1 MDNKAKTTVP
11 TVANLDAFPAL
22 GSSRTTIEPNP
33 AAVQQEIKGEETSL
47 PPASHSAKKEKRR
60 RDGKRRDREH
70 RLEGLIR
77 GYVGAEYECPLGHR
91 FLSCGDGRI
100 CKLGH
105 KGHPKVR
112 YHNIVGMFYY
122 YCIIFTIS
130 KKRAK

>member
-1 MDNKAKTTVP
+1 MENKTKAAIP

-22 GSSRTTIEPNP
+22 GSSRTTTEPNS
-33 AAVQQEIKGEETSL
+33 AVSSAQQQQEIKGEAPSF
-47 PPASHSAKKEKRR
+47 PSPQPAKKEKRR

-105 KGHPKVR
+105 KGHPKVC
-112 YHNIVGMFYY
+112 YKS
-122 YCIIFTIS
+122 IITMS
-130 KKRAK
+130 Y